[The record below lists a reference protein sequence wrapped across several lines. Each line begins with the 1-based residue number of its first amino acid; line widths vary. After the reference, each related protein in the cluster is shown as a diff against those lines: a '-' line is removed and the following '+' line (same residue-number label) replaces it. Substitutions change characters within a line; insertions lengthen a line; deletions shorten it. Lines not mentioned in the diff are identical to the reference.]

1 MMPRAFSDY
10 RFWLLLGALCLALW
24 ACLRP
29 QWRLER
35 ARAQVL
41 FVVDITRSM
50 NVRDYAAGAQQR
62 SRLEQAKDT
71 VTQALAR
78 MPCGSRAG
86 LGVFTE
92 RRSFLLLE
100 PMETCANY
108 AALSQTVAE
117 LNWRMAWEG
126 DSRIASGLFGALELA
141 DTLGANLVFVT
152 DGQEAPPLPA
162 SGRPEF
168 EGVPGKVR
176 GLLVGAGGHQPAPIP
191 AYDDDGHEKGFLGP
205 DDVDQENRSGPPPAD
220 ASQREG
226 WHPRN
231 APFGGA
237 PPSGNEHLSAVR
249 DTYLMSLAAATG
261 VSYLPLGDAAGL
273 LAAIEEHA
281 GGSLEPAPLDLRP
294 YIALAAC
301 LLLAL
306 LYGSALLAPGP
317 LRAGRRRGNLAAG
330 VKTR

>member
-117 LNWRMAWEG
+117 LNWRMAGEG

-162 SGRPEF
+162 SGRPQF
-168 EGVPGKVR
+168 EGEPGKVR
-176 GLLVGAGGHQPAPIP
+176 
-191 AYDDDGHEKGFLGP
+191 
-205 DDVDQENRSGPPPAD
+205 
-220 ASQREG
+220 
-226 WHPRN
+226 
-231 APFGGA
+231 
-237 PPSGNEHLSAVR
+237 
-249 DTYLMSLAAATG
+249 
-261 VSYLPLGDAAGL
+261 
-273 LAAIEEHA
+273 
-281 GGSLEPAPLDLRP
+281 
-294 YIALAAC
+294 
-301 LLLAL
+301 
-306 LYGSALLAPGP
+306 
-317 LRAGRRRGNLAAG
+317 
-330 VKTR
+330 